1 MKGQIW
7 RAANEDFHRS
17 LKQPV
22 LLIEGDDDKFVPIED
37 AIDMVKVI
45 NYLFLCIFL
54 TYFLIGFT

>member
-45 NYLFLCIFL
+45 NYLLLSIF
-54 TYFLIGFT
+54 